1 MTAGAARQEYS
12 AGGVVIH
19 RQAGESRCLVI
30 RDGHRNWGF
39 PKGHI
44 EPGETAERAAIREVV
59 EETGIREPVIRTRLD
74 TLEWDFMNSGE
85 RVHKTCYFY
94 LMEAPDAATQPQH
107 DEGIS
112 ACRWVTFD
120 EAERLV
126 THDNARGVLRR
137 ARDVIARDPA
147 AVARLSSGAA

>member
-85 RVHKTCYFY
+85 GCT
-94 LMEAPDAATQPQH
+94 
-107 DEGIS
+107 
-112 ACRWVTFD
+112 
-120 EAERLV
+120 
-126 THDNARGVLRR
+126 RR
-137 ARDVIARDPA
+137 ATSISWK
-147 AVARLSSGAA
+147 RLTPRRSPSTTKAFRRAGG